1 MTKCQ
6 LQLERS
12 QVSVGVVLEGVST
25 LDKVR
30 IVSFPVWTVEIAGE
44 LTLMNLSRHTQTRET
59 CNIKSM
65 LCLFWTRMEV

>member
-12 QVSVGVVLEGVST
+12 QVSVGVVFEGVST

-30 IVSFPVWTVEIAGE
+30 IVSCPVWTVEIVDFDE
-44 LTLMNLSRHTQTRET
+44 PLPSYTNERDM
-59 CNIKSM
+59 
-65 LCLFWTRMEV
+65 